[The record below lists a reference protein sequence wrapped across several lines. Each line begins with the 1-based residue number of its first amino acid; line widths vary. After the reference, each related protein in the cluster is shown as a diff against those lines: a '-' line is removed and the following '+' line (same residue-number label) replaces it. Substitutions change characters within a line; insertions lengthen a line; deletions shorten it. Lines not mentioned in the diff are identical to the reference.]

1 MPLMTWSDKLSVGV
15 EVFDS
20 DHKRLVAMVNE
31 LFDAVNAGK
40 GKDALGHVLDGLV
53 TYTKTHFAREE
64 EYMKKW
70 AYPKMTAH
78 LKEHTDLTRQALEV
92 QKKWHAGESA
102 VLSLEVLNFLKNWLL
117 KHIQGS
123 DKEYTLHFN
132 SKGVK

>member
-40 GKDALGHVLDGLV
+40 GKDALGRVLDGLV

-64 EYMKKW
+64 EYFKKHG
-70 AYPKMTAH
+70 YPDMAAH
-78 LKEHTDLTRQALEV
+78 MKEHHDLATQVLEV
-92 QKKWHAGESA
+92 QKKWNAGQNA
-102 VLSLEVLNFLKNWLL
+102 VLSMEVLNFLKNWLL
-117 KHIQGS
+117 QHIQGS
-123 DKEYTLHFN
+123 DRKYGPFLRE
-132 SKGVK
+132 KGVK

>member
-1 MPLMTWSDKLSVGV
+1 MPLMTWNDKLSVGV
-15 EVFDS
+15 AAFDA
-20 DHKRLVAMVNE
+20 DHKKLVAMVNE
-31 LFDAVNAGK
+31 LFDGVNAGK

-53 TYTKTHFAREE
+53 TYTRTHFAREE

-70 AYPKMTAH
+70 GYPRMAAH
-78 LKEHTDLTRQALEV
+78 LQEHTDLTRQVLEV